1 MKRAE
6 SWFGMGFIETL
17 DLNTVPRG
25 RRGRGRG
32 QGRSRGSRKG
42 GRAREIS
49 CSAMQNYVLGNKQNK
64 NCTIFIQN
72 TWEKSSFCKT
82 EYLHQHD
89 QRILSLQ
96 EKGKQTNTQMCDG
109 HQRRQTQMSF
119 IIQILN
125 GRQLKIQ
132 CIRYVKVALTIVS
145 IW

>member
-6 SWFGMGFIETL
+6 SWFWMGFIETL
-17 DLNTVPRG
+17 DLNPVPRG
-25 RRGRGRG
+25 RRGRRRG
-32 QGRSRGSRKG
+32 QRRSRGSREG
-42 GRAREIS
+42 GREIS
-49 CSAMQNYVLGNKQNK
+49 CSALQNYVLGNKKNK
-64 NCTIFIQN
+64 NCTIFMQN

-96 EKGKQTNTQMCDG
+96 EKGKQTNIQVCDG

-125 GRQLKIQ
+125 RQLKIQ
-132 CIRYVKVALTIVS
+132 CIRYVRVALTIVS